1 MNEKIMQLYPNTNP
15 LVLDVYKGIAIDLI
29 ESYLKN
35 INVSVKKEEIES
47 KYESALL
54 LVVCNAIEGKN
65 TNNIKQMSQGNKSIT
80 YGENKAFI
88 ISDDVKALLPLPR
101 VKMMG
106 WYYV

>member
-1 MNEKIMQLYPNTNP
+1 MNEKIIKLYPNTNP
-15 LVLDVYKGIAIDLI
+15 LVIDVYKGIAIDLI

-35 INVSVKKEEIES
+35 INVVVKKEDIES

-54 LVVCNAIEGKN
+54 LVLCNALEGKSTGN
-65 TNNIKQMSQGNKSIT
+65 VKQMSQGNKSVT
-80 YGENKAFI
+80 YGDNKAFI

-106 WYYV
+106 